1 MFHLITQAWC
11 WNVNVEC
18 HFKQPFKSSEYH
30 IWKAVGRIVPVSILY
45 VQIWRIQFQ
54 PLHECIPC
62 FFVLL
67 RTKKKMEDMI
77 NKGSSVQSRT
87 RLGIASSDLK
97 RHEGSSFTVVSL
109 WPVRLQAY
117 ASISINQSIPG
128 CANFQMAE
136 APIWIQCGIGRV
148 QHDCLIKSNRER
160 TPKNQT
166 GHIDFVNTY
175 HSMILF
181 E

>member
-1 MFHLITQAWC
+1 MSNAISSNLSRVVNITC
-11 WNVNVEC
+11 E
-18 HFKQPFKSSEYH
+18 
-30 IWKAVGRIVPVSILY
+30 KAVGRIVPVSILY

-67 RTKKKMEDMI
+67 RTKKKKKKEDMI
-77 NKGSSVQSRT
+77 NKRSSVQSRT

>member
-30 IWKAVGRIVPVSILY
+30 MWKSGRKNCTRKHSVCPNLKDPVSTPP
-45 VQIWRIQFQ
+45 WMH
-54 PLHECIPC
+54 P
-62 FFVLL
+62 VLL
-67 RTKKKMEDMI
+67 CTPKNKKKMEDMI